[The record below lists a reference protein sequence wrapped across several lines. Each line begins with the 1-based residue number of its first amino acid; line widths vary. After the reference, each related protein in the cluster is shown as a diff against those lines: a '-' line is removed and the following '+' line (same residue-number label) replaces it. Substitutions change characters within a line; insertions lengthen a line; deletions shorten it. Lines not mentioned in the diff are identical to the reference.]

1 MYYIENRNGRLRI
14 VDNKGATVL
23 QKDIGSGYLFFM
35 DSLMRDIIINVNS
48 DGTLL
53 YKRRSYNP
61 IRQYRYH
68 NQYFEINL
76 SRLPIEM
83 RETDI

>member
-1 MYYIENRNGRLRI
+1 MYYAESKNSRLRI
-14 VDNKGATVL
+14 VNDKGIKVL
-23 QKDIGSGYLFFM
+23 QKDIGPRYLFFM
-35 DSLMRDIIINVNS
+35 DSLMRDIIIKVNP
-48 DGTLL
+48 DGTLT
-53 YKRRSYNP
+53 YKRQSYNP

-68 NQYFEINL
+68 NEIFEINL